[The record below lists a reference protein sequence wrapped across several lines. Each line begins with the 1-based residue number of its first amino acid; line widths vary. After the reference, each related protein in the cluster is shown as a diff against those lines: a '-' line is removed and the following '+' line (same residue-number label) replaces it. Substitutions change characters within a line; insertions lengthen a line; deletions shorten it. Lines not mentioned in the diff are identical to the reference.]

1 MSDTTQNHLLLWDSV
16 SQTDELFTKIF
27 TRGEFVGTSINP
39 TYLVKRATEMFGVM
53 GQGWGVRVVEE
64 KYVDGAPLLVVEGK
78 PTLYAKIHTLR
89 AELWYNHGG
98 KSGSVEQ
105 FGQTTFVGARH
116 DGTFFTDED
125 APKKSLTDAMTKC
138 LSLLGFSSDIY
149 LGTFDDKYSTGQ
161 SQAKSK
167 TTQTEPSKTTKSE
180 GETQPDGELSLD
192 AKKVIDVIAKA
203 DKNRLVTA
211 RQTMSSRFT
220 KEFEL
225 DAVIKAIDERAAK
238 LAEAS

>member
-1 MSDTTQNHLLLWDSV
+1 MSDTTQNHLSLWDSV
-16 SQTDELFTKIF
+16 SQTDELFTKLF

-53 GQGWGVRVVEE
+53 GQGWGVRVLEE
-64 KYVDGAPLLVVEGK
+64 KYVDGAPLLVVDGN

-89 AELWYNHGG
+89 AELWYTHGG
-98 KSGSVEQ
+98 KNGSVEQ
-105 FGQTTFVGARH
+105 FGQTTFVGARN

-125 APKKSLTDAMTKC
+125 APKKSLTDVMTKC

-161 SQAKSK
+161 SHAKSK
-167 TTQTEPSKTTKSE
+167 APQSE
-180 GETQPDGELSLD
+180 SGKLAQPAGESQSAVELSLD

-220 KEFEL
+220 KKFEL
-225 DAVIKAIDERAAK
+225 DAVLKAIDERAAV
-238 LAEAS
+238 LAG